1 MSTKIKTNKT
11 KNKADIG
18 VSARSLNMIAKMAAS
33 IISPFRDRTEKW
45 SEALYEQGFVV
56 MTLLCTVLE
65 AMGLNPLEECDLLL
79 QYEVYLHGSMT
90 SEEKGLYVEKGKVY
104 DEDGDEV
111 PGYKAFYEA
120 REKGKSFVQVQNEWY
135 KHESETDEHN
145 GSGV

>member
-56 MTLLCTVLE
+56 TMLLCTVLE

-79 QYEVYLHGSMT
+79 QYEVYLHGSIS
-90 SEEKGLYVEKGKVY
+90 SEIDGLRVEKGKVF
-104 DEDGDEV
+104 DKDGLEV
-111 PGYKAFYEA
+111 PDYDSFYKA
-120 REKGKSFVQVQNEWY
+120 RKKGKSFVQVQNEWC
-135 KHESETDEHN
+135 KHVD
-145 GSGV
+145 